1 MRRRQFVQ
9 YAGFGGFGLALGV
22 GDRVLAALSPQGLEP
37 GSARPNLQT
46 FVFEVTNVGRDGQE
60 KERRVHQAHL
70 FAESLQDGLSINM
83 VAIPKGRFLMG
94 AAATERSSLDSERP
108 QHRVTVPSFFMSQQ
122 TVTQVQW
129 RWVASLPQVKRV
141 LPFHPSHFKGDDL
154 PVESVSWFDAMEF
167 CDRLSQHT
175 GSTYRLPSEAEWEY
189 ACRAGTTTPFHFGET
204 VTSQLANYGGTF
216 TYALEA
222 EGAYRQS
229 TASVE
234 SFSHNA
240 FGLSA
245 MHGNV
250 WEWCADTWHDSYH
263 GAPKRSVAWVNE
275 GHVDWRSLRGGAW
288 ADTPDQARS
297 ATRSGYPAA
306 SLNRMIGFRVCCA

>member
-22 GDRVLAALSPQGLEP
+22 GDRVLAALSPQALEP
-37 GSARPNLQT
+37 GSPRLDLQT
-46 FVFEVTNVGRDGQE
+46 FAFEVIKVSRDGQE
-60 KERRVHQAHL
+60 QARQTQQAQF
-70 FAESLQDGLSINM
+70 FAEALEDGLAINM

-94 AAATERSSLDSERP
+94 AVAAEPSSLDSERP
-108 QHRVTVPSFFMSQQ
+108 RHPVTVPSFFMSQQ
-122 TVTQVQW
+122 AVTQAQW
-129 RWVASLPQVKRV
+129 RMVARLPQVKRV
-141 LPFHPSHFKGDDL
+141 LPLNPSHFKGDDL
-154 PVESVSWFDAMEF
+154 PVESVSWFDAVEF

-175 GSTYRLPSEAEWEY
+175 ESTYRLPSEAEWEY

-216 TYALEA
+216 TYALEP
-222 EGAYRQS
+222 EGTYRQS
-229 TASVE
+229 TTSVE

-250 WEWCADTWHDSYH
+250 WEWCADHWHDSYH
-263 GAPKRSVAWVNE
+263 GAPSRGLAWVK
-275 GHVDWRSLRGGAW
+275 GGQSDWRSLRGGAW
-288 ADTPDQARS
+288 SDTPDQARS
-297 ATRSGYPAA
+297 ANRSGYPAA
-306 SLNRMIGFRVCCA
+306 SLNRIIGFRVCCA